1 MYIESVDTR
10 ERLIESTRELLWER
24 GYTGTS
30 PKAIQERS
38 GAGQG
43 SMYHHF
49 QGKQELALAAI
60 ERNVA
65 DLVTRA
71 DADLDGPGTVAER
84 VTRYMRRERA
94 ALRGCPVGRLTMDP
108 DVMADP
114 DLRRPV
120 EDAFATVRD
129 RLARVI
135 DEGRRSGE
143 LDPSSIPRPSRP
155 RWSRCCRAGTC
166 SPARPARRMPTRK
179 PSTVSSRC
187 SPAAPPRLTKENP
200 LMPFVRIDALRAD
213 QARLDGLGRAVHE
226 ALIDAIGIPAD
237 DLFQV
242 LTSHDGATGTFRY
255 DPDYLGV
262 HRDDGIVYVDI
273 TMRAGRT
280 NEQKKALY
288 ARIAELA
295 SKYADTEPRNVFVT
309 IHENQFADW
318 SFGNGVG
325 QYLERTQ

>member
-1 MYIESVDTR
+1 MYISEVDTR

-60 ERNVA
+60 ERNVT

-71 DADLDGPGTVAER
+71 DADLGGPGTVTER
-84 VTRYMRRERA
+84 ITRYMRRERA

-120 EDAFATVRD
+120 EGAFATVRE

-143 LDPSSIPRPSRP
+143 LDPS
-155 RWSRCCRAGTC
+155 
-166 SPARPARRMPTRK
+166 
-179 PSTVSSRC
+179 VD
-187 SPAAPPRLTKENP
+187 PAA
-200 LMPFVRIDALRAD
+200 VAAALVAVLQGGYVLARASGSAD
-213 QARLDGLGRAVHE
+213 SYTQAVEG
-226 ALIDAIGIPAD
+226 ALALLACH
-237 DLFQV
+237 
-242 LTSHDGATGTFRY
+242 T
-255 DPDYLGV
+255 
-262 HRDDGIVYVDI
+262 
-273 TMRAGRT
+273 RT
-280 NEQKKALY
+280 
-288 ARIAELA
+288 A
-295 SKYADTEPRNVFVT
+295 STD
-309 IHENQFADW
+309 
-318 SFGNGVG
+318 
-325 QYLERTQ
+325 